1 MQDIIGKEDEISPAD
16 ISVEQTKHFRGMRV
30 WLPLKL
36 FGLKPFRAA
45 LEEKLYLTKYFYDEI
60 QKIPGFEV
68 GPEPELSVAIF
79 RYVPK
84 DKNADLFNKELIEA
98 IQNDGRIFLSST
110 NINNVFWI
118 RIAVVQ
124 FRTHLKQIDLLL
136 DIIKKH
142 INRTLIE

>member
-1 MQDIIGKEDEISPAD
+1 M
-16 ISVEQTKHFRGMRV
+16 
-30 WLPLKL
+30 
-36 FGLKPFRAA
+36 
-45 LEEKLYLTKYFYDEI
+45 
-60 QKIPGFEV
+60 

-79 RYVPK
+79 RYIPK
-84 DKNADLFNKELIEA
+84 NEDANLFNKNLIEA

-124 FRTHLKQIDLLL
+124 FRTHLEQIDLLL

-142 INRTLIE
+142 LKSELY